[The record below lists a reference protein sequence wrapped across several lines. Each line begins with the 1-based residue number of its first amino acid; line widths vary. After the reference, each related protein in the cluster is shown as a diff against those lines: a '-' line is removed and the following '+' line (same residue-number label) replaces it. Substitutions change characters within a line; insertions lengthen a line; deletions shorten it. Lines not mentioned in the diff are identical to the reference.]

1 MTETLFRNLALLD
14 TRDGKLESG
23 HEVLVHYNRIAEVS
37 LGHIHAPGARV
48 VDLGGRT
55 VMPGLIDCHC
65 HLVPYVGGP
74 SALLPSFITAA
85 ATDLLLAMLMRGFTT
100 LRDAGGADL
109 GHKRAVDDG
118 LIVGPRLF
126 VSGRAISQW
135 GGHGDH
141 RLQADLCEPCA
152 CPHLVASLGR
162 IADGVTGVRRAVRD
176 EIRLGAD
183 QIKVMVS
190 GGISSASD
198 PIDQLQY
205 SMEELEAIVD
215 EASRSNTYVM
225 AHVYPDAAI
234 RRCVE
239 AGVRTIEHGNML
251 TEDTATLM
259 AERGTYLVPT
269 LVAYRAIA
277 RHGRELGIPEAN
289 LAKNEEVLSSGTRS
303 LEIAKAAGVKMA
315 YGTDRPPGPSARD
328 VHPYQAEE
336 FLVRGEVLSAAEVIR
351 SATVVGAEVV
361 RMEGELG
368 VVAPG
373 AFADL
378 LVVDGNPLE
387 DLGLFQEEGRFL
399 AAIMKHGLFIKNT
412 LGDGGA

>member
-1 MTETLFRNLALLD
+1 M
-14 TRDGKLESG
+14 
-23 HEVLVHYNRIAEVS
+23 
-37 LGHIHAPGARV
+37 
-48 VDLGGRT
+48 
-55 VMPGLIDCHC
+55 
-65 HLVPYVGGP
+65 
-74 SALLPSFITAA
+74 
-85 ATDLLLAMLMRGFTT
+85 
-100 LRDAGGADL
+100 
-109 GHKRAVDDG
+109 
-118 LIVGPRLF
+118 
-126 VSGRAISQW
+126 
-135 GGHGDH
+135 
-141 RLQADLCEPCA
+141 
-152 CPHLVASLGR
+152 
-162 IADGVTGVRRAVRD
+162 
-176 EIRLGAD
+176 
-183 QIKVMVS
+183 
-190 GGISSASD
+190 
-198 PIDQLQY
+198 
-205 SMEELEAIVD
+205 
-215 EASRSNTYVM
+215 
-225 AHVYPDAAI
+225 
-234 RRCVE
+234 
-239 AGVRTIEHGNML
+239 
-251 TEDTATLM
+251 
-259 AERGTYLVPT
+259 PT

-399 AAIMKHGLFIKNT
+399 AAIMKDGLFIKNT